1 MGGVLCSVL
10 VSAWLKMRQPLRI
23 HYYEGT
29 ISGVE
34 VNNNVTN
41 FNKLWEVSTS
51 FVILYYF

>member
-1 MGGVLCSVL
+1 MGGVLCSVI
-10 VSAWLKMRQPLRI
+10 VSAWLKMRQPLII